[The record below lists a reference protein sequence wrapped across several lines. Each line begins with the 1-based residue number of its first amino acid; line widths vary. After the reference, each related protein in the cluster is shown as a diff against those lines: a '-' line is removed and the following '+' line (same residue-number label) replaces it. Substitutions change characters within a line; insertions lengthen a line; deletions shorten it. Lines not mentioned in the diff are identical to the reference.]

1 MTEALPLTHRKGPL
15 LPAQPPLHV
24 LEPQSLARTPQ
35 LWQGFPP
42 PPWARPGGPCPG
54 SWQLITSVVGGE
66 GPLAGQ
72 LQGPQRN
79 LHVLTGP

>member
-1 MTEALPLTHRKGPL
+1 MMEALPLTHWEGPL
-15 LPAQPPLHV
+15 LSAQPPHHV
-24 LEPQSLARTPQ
+24 LEPQSLAWTPSCGRVS
-35 LWQGFPP
+35 LHPHGHPLV
-42 PPWARPGGPCPG
+42 APCPG